1 MGVTADGNSL
11 VTLKVDDHTSPV
23 ILSLDKA
30 GHTIEEHALVG
41 TDGKQGL
48 DWTPD
53 GRIVFTSPTATAVN
67 LDSMNAKGGDRN
79 QLTAS
84 GVEGEW
90 MIDPSVCGDGRHI
103 VARSNH
109 GGTPGLV
116 RMDADGS
123 NLVRL
128 TSGFGG
134 GPSCSPDGKWV
145 FFFSAQTGKI
155 TLWKISIDG
164 GEAKQLTT
172 EATWRPAVSPD
183 GKWIACAYQPDRKKR
198 EYKLA
203 ILPAA
208 GGRLS
213 KTFDLRGNAAHVKWT
228 PDGKGLTYSMNNC
241 FCFVGTAASPFVAN
255 LWTQPIAGGPPRRI
269 TNFETGGIFS
279 FAWSRDGKHLAV
291 VHGPTTADVVMISN
305 FRGRE

>member
-1 MGVTADGNSL
+1 M
-11 VTLKVDDHTSPV
+11 
-23 ILSLDKA
+23 
-30 GHTIEEHALVG
+30 G

-53 GRIVFTSPTATAVN
+53 GRIVFTALTATTVN
-67 LDSMNAKGGDRN
+67 LGSMDAQGGDRK
-79 QLTAS
+79 QLTSLEA
-84 GVEGEW
+84 EGEW
-90 MIDPSVCGDGRHI
+90 MTDPSVCGDGRHI

-109 GGTPGLV
+109 GGTLGLV

-134 GPSCSPDGKWV
+134 APSCSPDGKWV
-145 FFFSAQTGKI
+145 VFQSARSGNE
-155 TLWKISIDG
+155 TLWKISIEG
-164 GEAKQLTT
+164 GEAKQFST
-172 EATWRPAVSPD
+172 EWTWKPTVSPD
-183 GKWIACAYQPDRKKR
+183 GKWVACAYKPDPSKP

-203 ILPAA
+203 IVPAA

-213 KTFDLRGNAAHVKWT
+213 KTFDLREYPNHVEWT
-228 PDGKGLTYSMNNC
+228 PDGKGLTYSMTEC
-241 FCFVGTAASPFVAN
+241 FCFLGTAASPFVAN

-269 TNFETGGIFS
+269 TNFESGGIIS

-305 FRGRE
+305 FRRRE